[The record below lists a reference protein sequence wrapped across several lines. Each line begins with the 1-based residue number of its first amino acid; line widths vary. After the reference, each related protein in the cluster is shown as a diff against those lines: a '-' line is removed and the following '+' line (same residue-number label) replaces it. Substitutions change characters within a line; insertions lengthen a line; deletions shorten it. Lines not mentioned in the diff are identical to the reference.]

1 MQETIRSL
9 AERLG
14 LAYWVE
20 IRTER
25 PACVY
30 YFGPFLSRQSAEA
43 EVPGYREDLE
53 SEGAQGLQITV
64 GRMRPTELTITDD
77 WGDWKGDQDLLDA
90 ARRSRRGS

>member
-1 MQETIRSL
+1 MQDTIRSL

-30 YFGPFLSRQSAEA
+30 YFGPFWSRQSAEA
-43 EVPGYREDLE
+43 EASGYREDLE
-53 SEGAQGLQITV
+53 SEGARGISTTV
-64 GRMRPTELTITDD
+64 GRMRPTQLTITED
-77 WGDWKGDQDLLDA
+77 WGDTKGDLALLEA
-90 ARRSRRGS
+90 ARRSRPGP